1 MKTEQIDDLRRLL
14 TGERV
19 LALAVLVEGQPA
31 IGLLPFAATPERDA
45 LLVNASHL
53 ARHTRGLTE
62 GAPFDALVHAP
73 DTPAADPLQIP
84 RVTLRGHVVLLDPA
98 GAEYASDQRAY
109 VERFPEAA
117 AILEQL
123 GGFRLYRLRLEAGRL
138 VSGFAGAVNLD
149 RDSFAE
155 LASRS

>member
-1 MKTEQIDDLRRLL
+1 
-14 TGERV
+14 V
-19 LALAVLVEGQPA
+19 LSLAVLVEGEPA
-31 IGLLPFAATPERDA
+31 IGLLPFAPTPDFDA

-73 DTPAADPLQIP
+73 DAPGADPLQIP

-98 GAEYASDQRAY
+98 GPEYAADERTY
-109 VERFPEAA
+109 IERFPEAA
-117 AILEQL
+117 AILQQL

-138 VSGFAGAVNLD
+138 VTGFGGAVNLD
-149 RDSFAE
+149 GDSFAE
-155 LASRS
+155 VAARS